1 MRTIR
6 PIAALGALIIF
17 SSLILACASGGAS
30 ASLSPVGNG
39 VADGATSGEGS
50 AGAPSAAPAAPDEQG
65 GDFGGGDGVGA
76 PIDDAR
82 IVRTGTIDLEVGDVG
97 TALTKARDG
106 IRAMGGYIGA
116 SSTQNDGDTPI
127 ASVTYR
133 VPSDRWE
140 DALDLLRGISGPGTK
155 VVAERTDAIEVTGQ
169 VIDLQ
174 ARIKNLRAAEA
185 SLQEIATKAVKIS
198 DVLEVQAQLT
208 NVRGQIEQFERSID
222 DIARL
227 GIDIRFRHMANSP
240 ATIRGQIGSSNLVRS
255 GIATYGLSPSSGVP
269 VDDRFEPIMTLRS
282 VVERRFIVQP
292 GESVSYN
299 QTFTATAPT
308 EAADIPIGY
317 ADGLPRNVSN
327 AGWLSIAGERCPILG
342 RVCMDQLVVAVPEGV
357 SEGDSVVVIGSGRD
371 GEMTFDDA
379 GRLAGTNNYEVAT
392 RLMPRVPRIYR
403 RAGEPVAWE
412 HLLLGERGRLSEQ

>member
-6 PIAALGALIIF
+6 PIAALGALIVI
-17 SSLILACASGGAS
+17 SSLILACAGS
-30 ASLSPVGNG
+30 ASGPILSTVGNG
-39 VADGATSGEGS
+39 VQDGANAGEGIS
-50 AGAPSAAPAAPDEQG
+50 GAPSAAPAPLDEQG
-65 GDFGGGDGVGA
+65 RQYGGDGVGA

-82 IVRTGTIDLEVGDVG
+82 IVRTGTIDLEVGDVA

-185 SLQEIATKAVKIS
+185 SLQEIAAKAAKIS

-208 NVRGQIEQFERSID
+208 NVRGQIEQLTAQLTDVEDRASYATLTASFRVPIVAVE
-222 DIARL
+222 IAQKGWDPKVVVDEASASL
-227 GIDIRFRHMANSP
+227 IDILQALTT
-240 ATIRGQIGSSNLVRS
+240 A
-255 GIATYGLSPSSGVP
+255 GIWLA
-269 VDDRFEPIMTLRS
+269 
-282 VVERRFIVQP
+282 IV
-292 GESVSYN
+292 
-299 QTFTATAPT
+299 
-308 EAADIPIGY
+308 
-317 ADGLPRNVSN
+317 
-327 AGWLSIAGERCPILG
+327 WLPILLVLG
-342 RVCMDQLVVAVPEGV
+342 VVILVVAWVLRRVGLFGPRQRSRGE
-357 SEGDSVVVIGSGRD
+357 VVAS
-371 GEMTFDDA
+371 
-379 GRLAGTNNYEVAT
+379 
-392 RLMPRVPRIYR
+392 
-403 RAGEPVAWE
+403 
-412 HLLLGERGRLSEQ
+412 

>member
-82 IVRTGTIDLEVGDVG
+82 IVRTGTIDLEVGDVAA
-97 TALTKARDG
+97 ALTKARDG
-106 IRAMGGYIGA
+106 IRALGGYIGA
-116 SSTQNDGDTPI
+116 SSTQNEGDTPI

-174 ARIKNLRAAEA
+174 ARIKNLRAAET
-185 SLQEIATKAVKIS
+185 SLQEIATKAVKIA

-208 NVRGQIEQFERSID
+208 NVRGQIEQLTAQLADVEDRASYATLTASFRVPIVAVE
-222 DIARL
+222 IAQKGWDPKVVVDEASASL
-227 GIDIRFRHMANSP
+227 IDILQALTS
-240 ATIRGQIGSSNLVRS
+240 A
-255 GIATYGLSPSSGVP
+255 GIWLA
-269 VDDRFEPIMTLRS
+269 
-282 VVERRFIVQP
+282 IV
-292 GESVSYN
+292 
-299 QTFTATAPT
+299 
-308 EAADIPIGY
+308 
-317 ADGLPRNVSN
+317 
-327 AGWLSIAGERCPILG
+327 WLPILLVLG
-342 RVCMDQLVVAVPEGV
+342 VLILAVAWVLRRVGLIGPRRRATGEVVA
-357 SEGDSVVVIGSGRD
+357 S
-371 GEMTFDDA
+371 
-379 GRLAGTNNYEVAT
+379 
-392 RLMPRVPRIYR
+392 
-403 RAGEPVAWE
+403 
-412 HLLLGERGRLSEQ
+412 